1 MTRLGL
7 TSRQVQVL
15 DFVRAY
21 LAEHRYGPG
30 LKEIA
35 AALGVRAV
43 STVHKHVAELQRK
56 GYVLRE
62 PDSRT
67 VALVG
72 VVTDQDGTP
81 LVTCPLCGRS
91 MDTSS

>member
-35 AALGVRAV
+35 AALGLRAV

-56 GYVLRE
+56 GYVFRE

-67 VALVG
+67 IALAG
-72 VVTDQDGTP
+72 HHD
-81 LVTCPLCGRS
+81 TCPLCGRS
-91 MDTSS
+91 LETTAS